1 MPSSHN
7 HTRSED
13 LGFEVR
19 GLSLDPLN
27 LPRNQAT
34 EAQVSTCAPASPEAE
49 STRKEYDDV
58 LNCIHMNPVQRGLVD
73 KARE

>member
-1 MPSSHN
+1 MGD
-7 HTRSED
+7 TRSAD

-19 GLSLDPLN
+19 GFFLDPFN

-34 EAQVSTCAPASPEAE
+34 EAQVSTCAPAPPDAE
-49 STRKEYDDV
+49 STRKEYDDA
-58 LNCIHMNPVQRGLVD
+58 LSGIHMNPVQRGLVD